1 MIYILISILA
11 GAGITLTRL
20 INTSLSTKIGI
31 FQSTMYNYI
40 TGLAVST
47 LCLFLSGETIKISV
61 SALKAALTPETATV
75 AATKLTANGAVVEKA
90 IVTATTAVDSIAKIP
105 VWALGGG
112 LLGVIV
118 IVLSSYITPKISAFY
133 FTIIMFIGQL
143 FAGIAIDYFNLNLLS
158 PGKLIGGILVLSG
171 LAFNQYI
178 DNHKIV
184 QVQQGINQ

>member
-1 MIYILISILA
+1 MIYILIAILA

-20 INTSLSTKIGI
+20 INTSLSAKIGI

-47 LCLFLSGETIKISV
+47 LCLFLSGETIKNSV
-61 SALKAALTPETATV
+61 SALKTVLTPETATV
-75 AATKLTANGAVVEKA
+75 VAVAVAAKATANGTIAA
-90 IVTATTAVDSIAKIP
+90 TATATATAVDSIAKIP
-105 VWALGGG
+105 VWAFGGG

-158 PGKLIGGILVLSG
+158 PGKLIGGILVLVG

-178 DNHKIV
+178 DNRKIV
-184 QVQQGINQ
+184 QA

>member
-1 MIYILISILA
+1 MIYILIAILA

-20 INTSLSTKIGI
+20 INTSLSAKIGI

-40 TGLAVST
+40 TGLVVST

-61 SALKAALTPETATV
+61 STLKTALTSETATTS
-75 AATKLTANGAVVEKA
+75 ATV
-90 IVTATTAVDSIAKIP
+90 AVDTVVKIP
-105 VWALGGG
+105 AWALGGG

-143 FAGIAIDYFNLNLLS
+143 FTGITIDYFNLNLLS
-158 PGKLIGGILVLSG
+158 PGKLIGGILVLTG

-178 DNHKIV
+178 DNRKIV
-184 QVQQGINQ
+184 QA